1 MTRPRLF
8 PGRALLARPAGLLAA
23 LLAGVALARP
33 EPPPQPAAP
42 TEQPAASPAQAPPAA
57 SPAPGPAGAPLR
69 LLPRRE
75 PGSLVLDNVP
85 PIDPALAA
93 RLSRYLESREAQ
105 LLDWLPDGSML
116 IATRFAETEQLY
128 RVSAPLH
135 AREQLT
141 YYPEPISV
149 ARAAPLGGG
158 LAFLEDRGGDER
170 SEVYYRSA
178 DGAVRALTHGGFVHG
193 SPVWAHDGRRLAFS
207 GNDRDGASTDIYAM
221 DVTSGAAPQLVV
233 SGAQVPLYPLDWSA
247 DDGKLLVLRAVSAG
261 EGTLSLANVGSGAL
275 TALDTSGR
283 RVGIRAAR
291 FAPDGRGVYVLSD
304 EDGEFARL
312 RLLDPVNH
320 LAKLVTPEL
329 EWDVEAF
336 DVSADGRFVAYV
348 VNQDGRSVLKLL
360 DALTNADV
368 TPAGIPEGIVSGV
381 AFDRAGRRLGFAVE
395 SPQAPRDVWS
405 FDLATQRLERWTK
418 SEAGPIDTRAFVAP
432 ELIRYPTW
440 DRVGGH
446 QRLLP
451 AYVYRPRSAAHCPV
465 VIVVQGGPEQPFR
478 PGWDPFIQFLVN
490 ELGMAVVAPTV
501 RGASGYGKS
510 FAALDGGGLHDDA
523 VRDLGS
529 LLAWIGAQPA
539 FDRERVSIMGSSY
552 GGYMTLEALI
562 AYGERLRG
570 GIDVVGTGSPGLI
583 NASRMRKPLLVVEG
597 RNDPRAPAAES
608 EQLVWR
614 VRSGGDEVWYLAAKD
629 EGHGWR
635 KKPNRDAYLES
646 AATFLERLSR

>member
-8 PGRALLARPAGLLAA
+8 PGRALATCPAAFLAA

-33 EPPPQPAAP
+33 EPPPQPAVQ
-42 TEQPAASPAQAPPAA
+42 TDQAAAAPAQTPPAA
-57 SPAPGPAGAPLR
+57 SAAPGPTGAPLR

-75 PGSLVLDNVP
+75 QGSLVLDNVP

-93 RLSRYLESREAQ
+93 RLARYLESREAQ

-116 IATRFAETEQLY
+116 IATRFADTEQLH

-141 YYPEPISV
+141 YYPEPVTV
-149 ARAAPLGGG
+149 ARAAPSGSGI
-158 LAFLEDRGGDER
+158 AFLEDQGGDER
-170 SEVYYRSA
+170 SEVYYRA
-178 DGAVRALTHGGFVHG
+178 PDGAVRALTHGGFVHA

-207 GNDRDGASTDIYAM
+207 GNDRDGASTDIYVM

-247 DDGKLLVLRAVSAG
+247 DDGKLLVWRAASAG
-261 EGTLSLANVGSGAL
+261 EGSLSLANLASGAV

-283 RVGIRAAR
+283 RIGIRAAR

-304 EDGEFARL
+304 EDGEFVRL

-320 LAKLVTPEL
+320 LAKVVTPEL
-329 EWDVEAF
+329 DSDVEAF
-336 DVSADGRFVAYV
+336 DVSADGRYVAYV

-360 DALTNADV
+360 DAQTNTDV
-368 TPAGIPEGIVSGV
+368 TPSGIPEGIVSGV
-381 AFDRAGRRLGFAVE
+381 AFDRAGRRLGFSVE

-405 FDLATQRLERWTK
+405 FDLASQRLERWTK
-418 SEAGPIDTRAFVAP
+418 SEPGPVDTRGFVAP

-465 VIVVQGGPEQPFR
+465 VIAIHGGPEPPFR

-490 ELGMAVVAPTV
+490 ELGMAVIAPTL

-510 FAALDGGGLHDDA
+510 FAALDGGGLHEEA

-529 LLAWIGAQPA
+529 LLVWIGAQPA
-539 FDRERVSIMGSSY
+539 FDRERVAVMGTSY
-552 GGYMTLEALI
+552 GGYMTLQALI

-570 GIDVVGTGSPGLI
+570 GIDVAGTGTPGLT
-583 NASRMRKPLLVVEG
+583 NASRIRKPLLVVEG
-597 RNDPRAPAAES
+597 RNDPRSPAAES

-614 VRSGGDEVWYLAAKD
+614 VRSGGGEVWYLAAKD
-629 EGHGWR
+629 EGHGLR
-635 KKPNRDAYLES
+635 KKANRDAYLET
-646 AATFLERLSR
+646 AATFLERLRR